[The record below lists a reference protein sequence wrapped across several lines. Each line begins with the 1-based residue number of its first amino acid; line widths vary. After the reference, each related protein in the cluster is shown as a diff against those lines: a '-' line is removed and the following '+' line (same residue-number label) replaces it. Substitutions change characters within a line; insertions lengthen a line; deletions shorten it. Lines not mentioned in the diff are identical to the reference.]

1 MRNQKMEEIAKLEE
15 TIRKLKTMYD
25 QFFAGTRPL
34 PPSEERKRVERA
46 IRELGQERIRDNATR
61 FRFNNLLNRWTMFLE
76 LWNRKTR
83 EKEEGPLR
91 YRERMAAFEQAGEIL
106 RQNAE
111 SSERPVPERVTSD
124 DGQSYL
130 KVTDSSNGGE
140 IQALHE
146 EIVRASTAA
155 GAKAASL
162 GQVSTMIESQL
173 EKLKERYGTS
183 SIGFRVEVVEGKVK
197 LKAKP
202 LGGSSGR

>member
-1 MRNQKMEEIAKLEE
+1 MEQIAKLEE

-46 IRELGQERIRDNATR
+46 IRDMGQERIRDNATR
-61 FRFNNLLNRWTMFLE
+61 FRFNNLVNKWTMFQE
-76 LWNRKTR
+76 LWNRKMR
-83 EKEEGPLR
+83 EKEEGPLN
-91 YRERMAAFEQAGEIL
+91 YRKRVEAFEQAGEAL
-106 RQNAE
+106 RRSAAAD
-111 SSERPVPERVTSD
+111 ERPAPNRVTSD

-130 KVTDSSNGGE
+130 QVTSSSSGSE
-140 IQALHE
+140 IQALHD
-146 EIVRASTAA
+146 EIVRASSAA
-155 GAKAASL
+155 GTKAASL

-173 EKLKERYGTS
+173 EKLKERYGSS

-202 LGGSSGR
+202 LGDSGR